1 MSLELEGSTN
11 TAEALHGVAECS
23 EAFILDQKEL
33 KKSFDKRIMGLTKLV
48 GYAKETEKD
57 QYFLPLMEYYDS
69 LIYIN
74 KTQATS
80 PVF

>member
-1 MSLELEGSTN
+1 MQQQDELLWED
-11 TAEALHGVAECS
+11 LFAECS

-33 KKSFDKRIMGLTKLV
+33 KKSFDKRIMGLNKLV

-57 QYFLPLMEYYDS
+57 QYLLPLMEYYDS